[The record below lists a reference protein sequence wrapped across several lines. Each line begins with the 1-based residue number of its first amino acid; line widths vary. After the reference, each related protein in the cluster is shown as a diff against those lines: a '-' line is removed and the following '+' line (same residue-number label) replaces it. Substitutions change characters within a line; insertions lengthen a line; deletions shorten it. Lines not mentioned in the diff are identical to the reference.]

1 MGKKSIRYCVFGGE
15 EMIRLRWLR
24 HLWWKVRFFWDYKVL
39 KKPIPKPVEI
49 VKALVGVVAVISV
62 LESVRAGTKE
72 FEKLGDKK

>member
-1 MGKKSIRYCVFGGE
+1 MSLFFFFHSWRRMWFSVKY
-15 EMIRLRWLR
+15 
-24 HLWWKVRFFWDYKVL
+24 FWDYKVL